1 LGKVPGA
8 YAYVPGGELIC
19 IHDVADS
26 AYKCT
31 KLALNSRIPSFLGML
46 VRGKFLTK
54 KEAYEHF
61 VYLCFVRLPKL
72 LFDVYVRAS
81 LHVSLALVSLV
92 AFTGAVFGL
101 DISPHYYWALFLGS
115 VAAYNTIKYGVEAR
129 KHLPGLRWG
138 VRPLIAG
145 SLLAL
150 LLALYHLAFLPPAYW
165 FLLLVCGAIS
175 ALYAVP
181 LLPGVR
187 NLRSFGLLKVFLV
200 ALVWTLA
207 SLWIPVWGR
216 VEAGMWDLQVEGFH
230 RMAWIFLLM
239 LPFEIRDLHLDPP
252 SLRTIPQRWGVAAT
266 RRLGWA
272 VALVFVAATW
282 LKDSP
287 APGELLCKTVTGLL
301 LAGALAR
308 ASERQ
313 GKYFAS
319 FWVEGIPIFSWLLL
333 KGVQEL

>member
-1 LGKVPGA
+1 M
-8 YAYVPGGELIC
+8 
-19 IHDVADS
+19 ADS

-31 KLALNSRIPSFLGML
+31 KLALNSRIPSNLGIP

-61 VYLCFVRLPKL
+61 QYLCFVHFPKR

-92 AFTGAVFGL
+92 AFTGDVFGL
-101 DISPHYYWALFLGS
+101 RISGHYYWALFLGS

-129 KHLPGLRWG
+129 KHLPGIPVG
-138 VRPLIAG
+138 VRTLAAG

-150 LLALYHLAFLPPAYW
+150 ILALYHLSFLPPVTW
-165 FLLLVCGAIS
+165 LLLLVCGGIS

-181 LLPGVR
+181 FLPGVR

-200 ALVWTLA
+200 ALVWTMA

-216 VEAGMWDLQVEGFH
+216 LEAGMWDLQVEGFQ
-230 RMAWIFLLM
+230 RMVWIFVLM
-239 LPFEIRDLHLDPP
+239 LPFEIRDLRRDPP
-252 SLRTIPQRWGVAAT
+252 ALRTIPQRWGVGAT
-266 RRLGWA
+266 RRIGWGC
-272 VALVFVAATW
+272 ALLFVLATW

-287 APGELLCKTVTGLL
+287 APGEFLCKAVTGMVLAAAV
-301 LAGALAR
+301 AGA
-308 ASERQ
+308 SESQ
-313 GKYFAS
+313 GKYYAS
-319 FWVEGIPIFSWLLL
+319 FWVEAIPIFSWLLL
-333 KGVQEL
+333 SGLQAWS